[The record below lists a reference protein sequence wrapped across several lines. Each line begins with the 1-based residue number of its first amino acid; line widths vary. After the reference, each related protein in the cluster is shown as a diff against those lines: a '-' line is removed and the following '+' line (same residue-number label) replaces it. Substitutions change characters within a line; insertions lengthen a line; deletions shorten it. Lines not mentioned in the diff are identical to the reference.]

1 MPKSTRRDFLKYS
14 LAGAAGLSLPG
25 LAGCVTLG
33 GYDDG
38 VLEVPDNG
46 YPMVVAK
53 GSYGQNGYKIGSI
66 FRRRIISLLKNSY
79 DFPQCV
85 EYLDGPGKK
94 QVDRMLA
101 HTNERFPHLVE
112 ELQGMATGIQI
123 PFEQLFAYNCRS
135 EIGVLRETAGCST
148 LCMSGDGLTILA
160 HNEDGSDMNV
170 GRMFLVEVHPP
181 SGVNYIAFVYPGLL
195 PGNGPGFNSEGI
207 VQTTNYIQ
215 PKRVHDGVPR
225 YFIGRANMEA
235 KSLDDAVALSTE
247 GARAFPWHYNFA
259 SLKEGRIL
267 SVETMP
273 DRHHVKE
280 VKGFYIHTNHLIHG
294 EMTENKEAEQDV
306 QYESSKTR
314 MKVLTRAADE
324 GGAPENVEG
333 MLKMLSLHEGRP
345 YSPCRHP
352 EGDVHGATLGTAVFV
367 AGKMEMTLYHGNPCQ
382 GTKKRY
388 TF

>member
-1 MPKSTRRDFLKYS
+1 MPKSTRREFLRAS
-14 LAGAAGLSLPG
+14 LAGAAGLSLLPST
-25 LAGCVTLG
+25 GCITVG
-33 GYDDG
+33 GYPDG
-38 VLEVPDNG
+38 VLEVPNQG
-46 YPMVVAK
+46 YPMLVAS
-53 GSYGQNGYKIGSI
+53 GSHGQIGYKMCSI
-66 FRRRIISLLKNSY
+66 FRSRIISYLKNSR
-79 DFPQCV
+79 DFPLCQ
-85 EYLDGPGKK
+85 EYAQGEGKAK
-94 QVDRMLA
+94 LERMLHHA
-101 HTNERFPHLVE
+101 NERFPHLVE
-112 ELQGMATGIQI
+112 ELEGMAAGLQA
-123 PFEQLFAYNCRS
+123 PFMDLFAYNCRS
-135 EIGVLRETAGCST
+135 EIGVLSKTPGCST
-148 LCMSGDGLTILA
+148 LALSRDGLTALT
-160 HNEDGSDMNV
+160 HNEDGNDLNV
-170 GRMFLVEVHPP
+170 GRMYLVEVHPP
-181 SGVNYIAFVYPGLL
+181 SGVSFISFVYPGLL